1 MKKNI
6 KKITIISITLII
18 SIFFILNVFSTIHRS
33 IQKSVILKIG
43 VVENKYDEPAFRP
56 ELLHCS
62 LFNKVAESFKEDL
75 AVISSSTNLITGI
88 KESKFADGSTVT
100 LQEVKASLPEDFFN
114 QKTDLFH
121 TPLTEENISKYF
133 TSPVTSKDG
142 LSCGAYNI
150 LSRNQNETILEKNKY
165 YTGNFKSKY
174 EKIVIRK
181 VDLNARNE
189 SDILSDLVERR
200 VDILINVF
208 SPQKAFDIANQYPQL
223 KIHTYSSSQ
232 RALLLIKKDSL
243 TPEKISLILNSINI
257 ADISKFIYN
266 STLIPLLDSSKISEH
281 ITTSDLV
288 KVKNKNQYKDK
299 DKDTNEVHQKRNL
312 YFLTTSSSSLLQ
324 ASKYILSKL
333 DTSTLSPILQV
344 IDEEDLKDFASLSKN
359 VNLILTDTGYF
370 FREDFFEENDW
381 IILPLWEYQD
391 IVLSNN
397 KIKDPS
403 VFIK

>member
-6 KKITIISITLII
+6 KKITILSITIFI
-18 SIFFILNVFSTIHRS
+18 SIFLILNIFSTIHRS

-43 VVENKYDEPAFRP
+43 IVENKYDESSFRP

-62 LFNKVAESFKEDL
+62 LFNKVFDTFKEDL

-114 QKTDLFH
+114 LKTDIFH

-133 TSPVTSKDG
+133 TSPVMSKDG
-142 LSCGAYNI
+142 FSCGAYNI
-150 LSRNQNETILEKNKY
+150 LNRNQNETILEKNKY

-181 VDLNARNE
+181 VDLNVRNE
-189 SDILSDLVERR
+189 SDILSDIVERR
-200 VDILINVF
+200 VDVLINVF
-208 SPQKAFDIANQYPQL
+208 SPQKAFDIANKYPQL
-223 KIHTYSSSQ
+223 KIYTYSSSQ
-232 RALLLIKKDSL
+232 QALLLIKKYSL
-243 TPEKISLILNSINI
+243 TPEELSSVLHSINI
-257 ADISKFIYN
+257 TDISKFIYN
-266 STLIPLLDSSKISEH
+266 STLIPLLDISKISELSNS
-281 ITTSDLV
+281 SDRTLV
-288 KVKNKNQYKDK
+288 KTNNQDKNTDQPNHKK
-299 DKDTNEVHQKRNL
+299 NL
-312 YFLTTSSSSLLQ
+312 YFLTTSSPSLLQ

-333 DTSTLSPILQV
+333 DTSTLSPVLQV
-344 IDEEDLKDFASLSKN
+344 IDEDDLKDFALLSKN
-359 VNLILTDTGYF
+359 VSLILTDTGYF
-370 FREDFFEENDW
+370 FREDFFQENDW

-391 IVLSNN
+391 IVLSND

-403 VFIK
+403 IFIK